1 MKTNSKAKDKAEGP
15 DVIVGADLGRFPV
28 ARPPK
33 GAEMMAARC
42 VILGAFSDGQPPEEV
57 TAVGYVWRREP
68 GSYWVTQPG
77 QHAFVCAGQVD
88 AEVEPEVK
96 GAA

>member
-33 GAEMMAARC
+33 GAEMLMARC
-42 VILGAFSDGQPPEEV
+42 AILASFSDGQPPEEV
-57 TAVGYVWRREP
+57 TASGYVWRREP
-68 GSYWVTQPG
+68 GSYWVTKPG
-77 QHAFVCAGQVD
+77 DHAFVCV
-88 AEVEPEVK
+88 AEDPAEALSV
-96 GAA
+96 A